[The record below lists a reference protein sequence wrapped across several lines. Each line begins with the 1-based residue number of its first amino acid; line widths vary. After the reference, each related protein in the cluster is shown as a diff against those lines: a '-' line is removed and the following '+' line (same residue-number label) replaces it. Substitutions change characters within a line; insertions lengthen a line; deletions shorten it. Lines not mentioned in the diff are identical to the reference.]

1 MIVVIADDLTGAAE
15 LGGLGLRYDLTIEI
29 VTTINSVSEADLLI
43 VATDTRSMPEADAL
57 KVMETVTG
65 SIKNINPEIIF
76 KKVDSVLRGY
86 VVSEINVHLQQLGLE
101 KALLAPANPA
111 FGRTLTDGKYFINN
125 ELIHLTSFAHDPEFP
140 VTSSNVHHMLRVDKD
155 DLFVAK
161 CDEEIPEQGITI
173 GESLTHEDLQR
184 WITKADEQ
192 TLLAGGAGLFISLL
206 ESLQQTRKIK
216 TNKYAKAVEIPAL
229 FVCGSTYDK
238 SRRSIK
244 KILDAG
250 GPVSYMPLDIVLSV
264 NPGEALFDEWANEI
278 VSLLKNHKKAII
290 AIDVSTTEA
299 HTITAAGL
307 RIKKAIVVE
316 KVFKQIAIKE
326 LLVEGGSTAAAI
338 INRLNFDR
346 FFPIGELGP
355 GVIKMKV
362 DAVDDLFLTL
372 KPGSYDWPDYIWNF

>member
-15 LGGLGLRYDLTIEI
+15 LGGLGLRYNLTIEI
-29 VTTINSVSEADLLI
+29 VTTINTISKADLLI
-43 VATDTRSMPEADAL
+43 VATDTRSMSEANAL
-57 KVMETVTG
+57 KVMETVTAL
-65 SIKNINPEIIF
+65 IKTINPEIIF

-101 KALLAPANPA
+101 KALLVPANPA
-111 FGRTLTDGKYFINN
+111 FGRTLTNGKYFINN

-140 VTSSNVHHMLRVDKD
+140 VTSSDVHHMLRIDKD
-155 DLFVAK
+155 DLFIGK
-161 CDEEIPEQGITI
+161 CDAAIPEQGITV
-173 GESLTHEDLQR
+173 GESLTQDDLKQ
-184 WITKADEQ
+184 WVTKADKK

-206 ESLQQTRKIK
+206 ESLKQKQKIDPG
-216 TNKYAKAVEIPAL
+216 KYSSEVETPAL

-244 KILDAG
+244 KALDSG

-264 NPGEALFDEWANEI
+264 NPSDTLFDEWADDI
-278 VSLLKNHKKAII
+278 VSLLTKHKKAII

-316 KVFKQIAIKE
+316 KVFKRIAIKE

-372 KPGSYDWPDYIWNF
+372 KPGSYDWPAYIWNF

>member
-29 VTTINSVSEADLLI
+29 VTAINVSSKADLLI
-43 VATDTRSMPEADAL
+43 VATDTRSMAEADAL
-57 KVMETVTG
+57 KVMEKVTALVKG
-65 SIKNINPEIIF
+65 INPEIIF
-76 KKVDSVLRGY
+76 KKVDSVMRGY

-101 KALLAPANPA
+101 KALLVPANPA
-111 FGRTLTDGKYFINN
+111 FGRTLTNGKYFINN

-155 DLFVAK
+155 DLFIAK
-161 CDEEIPEQGITI
+161 CDAEIPDHGII
-173 GESLTHEDLQR
+173 VGESLTQDDLRQ
-184 WITKADEQ
+184 WIKKADKS

-206 ESLQQTRKIK
+206 ESLKQK
-216 TNKYAKAVEIPAL
+216 TEASNYSSEVETPAL

-244 KILDAG
+244 KVLDNG
-250 GPVSYMPLDIVLSV
+250 GPVSYMPLDIVLSGS
-264 NPGEALFDEWANEI
+264 PSDILFDEWADEI
-278 VSLLKNHKKAII
+278 ISLLKKHKKAII

-307 RIKKAIVVE
+307 RIKKAIVVK
-316 KVFKQIAIKE
+316 KVFKRIVIKE

-372 KPGSYDWPDYIWNF
+372 KPGSYDWPTHIWNF

>member
-15 LGGLGLRYDLTIEI
+15 LGGLGLRYGLTIEI
-29 VTTINSVSEADLLI
+29 VTTINKASKADLLI
-43 VATDTRSMPEADAL
+43 IATDTRSMSEANAL
-57 KVMETVTG
+57 QVMESVTA
-65 SIKNINPEIIF
+65 SIKNIDPEIIF

-101 KALLAPANPA
+101 KALLVPANPA
-111 FGRTLTDGKYFINN
+111 FGRTLTNGKYFINN

-140 VTSSNVHHMLRVDKD
+140 VTSSEVHHMLRVDKD
-155 DLFVAK
+155 DLFIAK
-161 CDEEIPEQGITI
+161 CDAEIPEQGITV
-173 GESLTHEDLQR
+173 GESLTPDDLRQ
-184 WITKADEQ
+184 WINKADKN

-206 ESLQQTRKIK
+206 ESLRQK
-216 TNKYAKAVEIPAL
+216 TEAGKYSTEVETPAL

-244 KILDAG
+244 KILDSG

-264 NPGEALFDEWANEI
+264 NPSDALFDDWADEI
-278 VSLLKNHKKAII
+278 VSLLKNHQKAII

-316 KVFKQIAIKE
+316 KVFKRIAIKE

-372 KPGSYDWPDYIWNF
+372 KPGSYDWPAYIWNF

>member
-29 VTTINSVSEADLLI
+29 VTAINKSSKADLLI
-43 VATDTRSMPEADAL
+43 VATDTRSMSEANAL
-57 KVMETVTG
+57 KVMESVTAV
-65 SIKNINPEIIF
+65 IKNINPEIIF

-86 VVSEINVHLQQLGLE
+86 VVSEINIHLQQLELE
-101 KALLAPANPA
+101 KALLVPANPA
-111 FGRTLTDGKYFINN
+111 FGRTLTNGKYFINN
-125 ELIHLTSFAHDPEFP
+125 QLIHLTSFAHDPEFP
-140 VTSSNVHHMLRVDKD
+140 VTSSDVHHMLRVDKD
-155 DLFVAK
+155 DLFIGK
-161 CDEEIPEQGITI
+161 CDVELPEQGII
-173 GESLTHEDLQR
+173 VGESLTQDDLKQ
-184 WITKADEQ
+184 WVKKADKDI
-192 TLLAGGAGLFISLL
+192 LLAGGAGLFTSLL
-206 ESLQQTRKIK
+206 ESLKQKQKTRAD
-216 TNKYAKAVEIPAL
+216 NYSHEVGIPAL
-229 FVCGSTYDK
+229 YVCGSTYDK

-244 KILDAG
+244 KILDSG

-264 NPGEALFDEWANEI
+264 NPSTALFDAWADEI
-278 VSLLKNHKKAII
+278 VLLLNKHKKAII

-316 KVFKQIAIKE
+316 KVFKRITIKE

-338 INRLNFDR
+338 INRLSFDR

-362 DAVDDLFLTL
+362 DAIDDLFLTL
-372 KPGSYDWPDYIWNF
+372 KPGSYDWPAYMWNF